1 MSRGESSACWAGA
14 RLLWQRQRALWWL
27 YGFNLLLGLLASQP
41 VGSRTGR
48 VLDSSLAA
56 ERLVKGFDLNIFF
69 ELLAQ
74 PEISIGAQ
82 VPGSVFSA
90 LLFLAFTLFL
100 TGGVLESFRQ
110 PQRLTSGELFRAGA
124 AFFWRFLRLWLFLL
138 VVLVPVGIL
147 ATMGWRW
154 SGRLASDSP
163 QPLLGFYVSV
173 AVVVVA
179 LLVLMAI
186 RLWFDMAQIRA
197 VAEGERAMRRTVWR
211 ALKLTRSNF
220 VSLFWLYFR
229 ISVVAWVGAGLLFWF
244 WIRLVPAQAVGV
256 SFLMGQL
263 VVLLWTATRLW
274 QRAAETVWYERQQA
288 PSAPAPVSA
297 EPPPAEALSGV
308 GE

>member
-1 MSRGESSACWAGA
+1 MNRGESSACWAGA
-14 RLLWQRQRALWWL
+14 RLLWQRQRALWWM
-27 YGFNLLLGLLASQP
+27 YGFNLLLGLLASLP
-41 VGSRTGR
+41 VGSRAGR

-56 ERLVKGFDLNIFF
+56 ERLVKGFDLNTFF
-69 ELLAQ
+69 GLLAQ

-90 LLFLAFTLFL
+90 LLFLTFTLFL
-100 TGGVLESFRQ
+100 TGGVLENFRQ

-124 AFFWRFLRLWLFLL
+124 AFFWRFVRLWLFLL
-138 VVLVPVGIL
+138 VALVPVGIL

-154 SGRLASDSP
+154 SGRLASDAP

-173 AVVVVA
+173 AVVLVA
-179 LLVLMAI
+179 LLLLMAI

-211 ALKLTRSNF
+211 ALKLTLANF
-220 VSLFWLYFR
+220 GSLFWLYLR
-229 ISVVAWVGAGLLFWF
+229 ISLVAWVSAALLLWL
-244 WIRLVPAQAVGV
+244 WIRYVPPQAVGL
-256 SFLMGQL
+256 SFLVGQA
-263 VVLLWTATRLW
+263 VVLLWAATRLW
-274 QRAAETVWYERQQA
+274 QRAAETVWYERQQ
-288 PSAPAPVSA
+288 PAPAPAAS